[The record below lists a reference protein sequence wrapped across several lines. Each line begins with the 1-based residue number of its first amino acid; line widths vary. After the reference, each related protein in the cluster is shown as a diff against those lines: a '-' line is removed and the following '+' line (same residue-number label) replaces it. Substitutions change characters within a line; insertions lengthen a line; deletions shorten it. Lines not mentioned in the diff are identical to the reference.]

1 MNLRT
6 PHPLITAGAG
16 FAAGALLTFGLADV
30 IARRAQHTPHDDV
43 LLLEQVRSRLHSLV
57 SYPEAIDVTVAQGIV
72 HVSGRVLAEE
82 LNGLLLRLTDL
93 PGVYK
98 VHNALTVVEEPRALE
113 NLQAPG
119 AISPV

>member
-6 PHPLITAGAG
+6 DHPLLTVGAG
-16 FAAGALLTFGLADV
+16 FAAGALFTFWLADFLV
-30 IARRAQHTPHDDV
+30 RRVQHTPHDDV

-57 SYPEAIDVTVAQGIV
+57 RYPEAIDVTVSQGIV
-72 HVSGRVLAEE
+72 HLSGRVLAQEM
-82 LNGLLLRLTDL
+82 NGLLMQLTDL
-93 PGVYK
+93 PRVYK
-98 VHNALTVVEEPRALE
+98 VHNALTAVQEAHALE

>member
-1 MNLRT
+1 VTLRT
-6 PHPLITAGAG
+6 NHPLLPVGAG
-16 FAAGALLTFGLADV
+16 FAAGALLTFWLADML
-30 IARRAQHTPHDDV
+30 ARRVQHTPHDDV
-43 LLLEQVRSRLHSLV
+43 VLLDQVRSRLHSLV
-57 SYPEAIDVTVAQGIV
+57 AYPEAIDVTVTQGVV

-82 LNGLLLRLTDL
+82 LNRLLMQLTDL

-98 VHNALTVVEEPRALE
+98 VHNALTTVQEPQALE